1 MDIGSIGDGISH
13 INLRNDPSAYQRR
26 EFVKLSVG
34 FFLGLTAALPSL
46 AQQARDANRLN
57 GRGASPGPINW
68 DAFLEYLDRAARVQF
83 QPSWDQG
90 RYVQEIEKMVQSL
103 SLTDSRL
110 TRALQSARPH
120 RGIPHFEDLEQRMSF
135 QITLITFENGEILP
149 LHDHPRMTGVMTCAT
164 GMVDVQRFHLLAVGK
179 DRDSFTLRDEGLV
192 GMTPGS
198 VSSLTAETHNI
209 HGLKARS
216 FSQIIDIFTPPYDSA
231 RIKDS
236 RWFRVTP
243 SGTKSNEVTATLL

>member
-1 MDIGSIGDGISH
+1 MITSATKKLVRKAETIISALGKSI
-13 INLRNDPSAYQRR
+13 
-26 EFVKLSVG
+26 SV
-34 FFLGLTAALPSL
+34 AEMSVS
-46 AQQARDANRLN
+46 R
-57 GRGASPGPINW
+57 
-68 DAFLEYLDRAARVQF
+68 
-83 QPSWDQG
+83 
-90 RYVQEIEKMVQSL
+90 
-103 SLTDSRL
+103 TD
-110 TRALQSARPH
+110 
-120 RGIPHFEDLEQRMSF
+120 
-135 QITLITFENGEILP
+135 
-149 LHDHPRMTGVMTCAT
+149 MTCAT

-216 FSQIIDIFTPPYDSA
+216 FSQIIDIFTPPYDSG